1 MSMDQSA
8 VGFIGL
14 GNMGRPMAENLLR
27 AGYPVWVYDVLHG
40 KTDPLTAAGAHRAAT
55 LAEAVR
61 AADVVIT
68 MVRNDAELA
77 RATLGADG
85 ILKRLRPAAIHLS
98 TCTVGPET
106 LQQLAVA
113 YQRQGRADAFVA
125 ATVLGRPEF
134 AASRQLTIMVAG
146 PSEAKRRAR
155 PLLEVLG
162 RVTDYGE
169 RPERAA
175 HTKLACNYLLAAG
188 MAVMGEAA
196 AFAQACGIDPVHLL
210 GMLADSRS
218 FVRGLGG
225 YAEKIV
231 RDDHDEVRFPVPMG
245 QKDLGLVLAAA
256 KGAGVSMPIASTVL
270 ELLNEAASLGWAD
283 RDWSVLA
290 RVPAAEAGLLVE
302 RAA

>member
-1 MSMDQSA
+1 MSMDQCA

-27 AGYPVWVYDVLHG
+27 AGYPVWVYDVLDA
-40 KTDPLTAAGAHRAAT
+40 KTDPLVAAGAYRAAT
-55 LAEAVR
+55 FAEAVR

-68 MVRNDAELA
+68 MVRNDAELT
-77 RATLGADG
+77 RATLDANG
-85 ILKRLRPAAIHLS
+85 ILKRLRPGAIHLS
-98 TCTVGPET
+98 TCTVGPGT
-106 LQQLAVA
+106 LAQLAVA
-113 YQRQGRADAFVA
+113 Y
-125 ATVLGRPEF
+125 
-134 AASRQLTIMVAG
+134 
-146 PSEAKRRAR
+146 R

-169 RPERAA
+169 LPERAA
-175 HTKLACNYLLAAG
+175 YAKLACNYLLAAG

-196 AFAQACGIDPVHLL
+196 ALAQACGIDPVHLL

-245 QKDLGLVLAAA
+245 QKDMGLVLAAA
-256 KGAGVSMPIASTVL
+256 KGAGVSMPIADTVL